1 MKKGFLT
8 SRTKP
13 AEYGGNACLKII
25 GSFEF
30 ETNNVTTILQDF
42 NKHKI
47 FVFFFSVIEKV

>member
-8 SRTKP
+8 SQIKP

-30 ETNNVTTILQDF
+30 ETKILQDF

-47 FVFFFSVIEKV
+47 LVFFFSVIEKV